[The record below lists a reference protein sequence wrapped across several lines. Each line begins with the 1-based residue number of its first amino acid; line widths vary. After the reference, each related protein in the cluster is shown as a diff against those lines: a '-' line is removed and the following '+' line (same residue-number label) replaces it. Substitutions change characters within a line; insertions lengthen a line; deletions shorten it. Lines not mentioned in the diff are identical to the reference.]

1 MCTDNPSEIANS
13 FNNFFVNTAAKIK
26 EPINSTNH
34 DKLKEFCKSKIS
46 IDTQFKIPSMDGKE
60 VLKYLSNIDISK
72 ATGTDNTG
80 SRLLK
85 LAAPLIAA
93 DITFICNKSIGA
105 GCFPNKWKEAKIS
118 PLHKN
123 GPHDDLNNYRPISIL
138 PILSKSLKNMC
149 QTISLAIWMAII
161 YFIKLSPISGQ
172 NTHVKLHSL
181 I

>member
-1 MCTDNPSEIANS
+1 MCCDRHNI
-13 FNNFFVNTAAKIK
+13 AAKIK

-34 DKLKEFCKSKIS
+34 DKLKEFCKSKVFT
-46 IDTQFKIPSMDGKE
+46 DTKFKIPSMDRKK

-80 SRLLK
+80 PRLLK

-105 GCFPNKWKEAKIS
+105 GCFPNKWKEAKVS
-118 PLHKN
+118 PLYRN

-138 PILSKSLKNMC
+138 LILSKGLEKHVSNNLFSYLDGNNLLHKT
-149 QTISLAIWMAII
+149 Q
-161 YFIKLSPISGQ
+161 SGFRSK
-172 NTHVKLHSL
+172 H
-181 I
+181 